1 MQKTYFTIKNKIK
14 AITIVCVLFL
24 SVSCQKKESYIL
36 KGNLSGIVDKGRAM
50 LVDPLTNYGDT
61 VEMENGQFVFTGK
74 LTKPTMFRLYLAVP
88 DTPPYT
94 TLKSSL
100 VYLENGNLTC
110 TGNINELEDYY
121 VYTDT
126 TSSRPIV
133 EGSQANSLYEEYLK
147 KVRPYVNQA
156 TAISMYFVTD
166 TVLPHQK
173 SEIEYNIALLLQRKL
188 EKLQSHRNQILN
200 QFILDHSNSQVA
212 YDLAFA
218 SLSMDSRY
226 EERVDES
233 IARAAQY
240 YESIPFPD
248 QEKSNKWISLFKQS
262 GVYEQNQIDTLII
275 MAQNCQ
281 NFIEGAPFMDG
292 KVSTLK
298 GDTIQLSSVFV
309 EGHYTLIDFWA
320 SWCGYCRDAIPHIK
334 KLYNQYHEQGFDVV
348 SISADDITK
357 SNKAWLKAME
367 QEDMPWSQ
375 YQADFDSE
383 LFSNYN
389 ITGIPYVIIVGPD
402 GKIVKAG
409 VRSYNL
415 DIILEQVFK

>member
-1 MQKTYFTIKNKIK
+1 MNIKFKII
-14 AITIVCVLFL
+14 ALICLTL
-24 SVSCQKKESYIL
+24 SVVSCQKKDSYVING
-36 KGNLSGIVDKGRAM
+36 KLSGIVEKGRAM
-50 LVDPLTNYGDT
+50 LLDPLTNHGDT
-61 VEMENGQFVFTGK
+61 AEMIDGYFQFKGK
-74 LTKPTMFRLYLAVP
+74 LDQPKMFRLYLAVP
-88 DTPPYT
+88 NIPPYT
-94 TLKSSL
+94 TFKSSL
-100 VYLENGNLTC
+100 VYIENGEITC
-110 TGNINELEDYY
+110 TGNFNEFEKYY
-121 VYTDT
+121 DFTDT
-126 TSSRPIV
+126 MSIRPVIK
-133 EGSQANSLYEEYLK
+133 GSEANALYEEYLQK
-147 KVRPYVNQA
+147 ARPYVNQA
-156 TAISMYFVTD
+156 SSISMNFVID
-166 TVLPHQK
+166 RVLPHQK
-173 SEIEYNIALLLQRKL
+173 TEEELKEAIALQNKLMSLQN
-188 EKLQSHRNQILN
+188 HRDQVLD
-200 QFILDHSNSQVA
+200 QFISENPQSQVA

-226 EERVDES
+226 EERIDES
-233 IARAAQY
+233 IAKAADY
-240 YESIPFPD
+240 YESLAIPD
-248 QEKSNKWISLFKQS
+248 KEKASNWISLFQKS
-262 GVYEQNQIDTLII
+262 GVYAQNQIDTLKVL
-275 MAQNCQ
+275 AQRSQ
-281 NFIEGAPFMDG
+281 HFVKGAPFMDG

-334 KLYNQYHEQGFDVV
+334 KLYKQYHDKGFDVV

-357 SNKAWLKAME
+357 SNKAWFKAME

-409 VRSYNL
+409 ARSYNL